1 MKFDQ
6 TDPTHRVVFAL
17 GVAALITFAVWGVW
31 MSLGFV
37 IGAVGW
43 LANWIGEGL
52 LAASA
57 KMNAVHVNVAWIAL
71 GCGAI
76 VGTIIGFSLRVDRL
90 WDRFAKRKSSAEE
103 RPSAT

>member
-6 TDPTHRVVFAL
+6 KDPTHRTCVAL
-17 GVAALITFAVWGVW
+17 LVAALITFAVWGVW

-43 LANWIGEGL
+43 LTSKIGAGL

-57 KMNAVHVNVAWIAL
+57 TMSNVHVNVAWIAL

-76 VGTIIGFSLRVDRL
+76 VGTIIGFSIRFDRL
-90 WDRFAKRKSSAEE
+90 WDRWAKGRRSAGE

>member
-6 TDPTHRVVFAL
+6 TDPTHRILFAL

-37 IGAVGW
+37 LGAAGW
-43 LANWIGEGL
+43 LASKIGEGL
-52 LAASA
+52 LAVSS
-57 KMNAVHVNVAWIAL
+57 KMSAVHVNVAWVAL

-76 VGTIIGFSLRVDRL
+76 LGTIIGFSLRVDRL
-90 WDRFAKRKSSAEE
+90 WDRFAKGKRPVEE